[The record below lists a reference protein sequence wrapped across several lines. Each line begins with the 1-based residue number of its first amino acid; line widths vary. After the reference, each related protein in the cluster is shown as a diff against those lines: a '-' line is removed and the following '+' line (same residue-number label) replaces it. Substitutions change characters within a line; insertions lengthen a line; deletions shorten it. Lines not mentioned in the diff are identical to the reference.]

1 VRRLAVLI
9 GAVLVLMALAFLGFA
24 QAAAK
29 DETTTIE
36 GLIFFASI
44 AAFPILVV
52 ALLVLLGLVVW
63 RFANRSAKP
72 S

>member
-1 VRRLAVLI
+1 VGRLAVLI
-9 GAVLVLMALAFLGFA
+9 GVVLVLMVLAFLGFA

-29 DETTTIE
+29 DETTKLE

-44 AAFPILVV
+44 AAFPILVL
-52 ALLVLLGLVVW
+52 ALLVLLGLAMR
-63 RFANRSAKP
+63 RFANRNANP